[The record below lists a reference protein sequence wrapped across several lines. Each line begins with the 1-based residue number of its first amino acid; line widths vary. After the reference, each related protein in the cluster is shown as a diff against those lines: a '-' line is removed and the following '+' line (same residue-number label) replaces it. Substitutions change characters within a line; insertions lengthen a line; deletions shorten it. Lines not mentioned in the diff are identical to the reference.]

1 MARHS
6 KLCVTAVLLLSM
18 ISACGARQNAGSQPT
33 LTTSSATT
41 TTTTS
46 VPPSTEADSATSN
59 QDNRCTADLLAG
71 LVEPMD
77 APAGQRSIV
86 LVVKN
91 TSKLTCTLSG
101 FGGIEML
108 TATKQ
113 PIPTNAQRTL
123 EPVPSLITLNP
134 GSEAGKLLQW
144 TVVATG
150 DEPTTGPCQPSA
162 AYINVLPP
170 DETTPFEVNYA
181 LGSVCNKGRIDTS
194 AYFAR

>member
-6 KLCVTAVLLLSM
+6 KLCVTVVLLLSM

-33 LTTSSATT
+33 LTTRST

-46 VPPSTEADSATSN
+46 SSTPPAPGANSATSN

-71 LVEPMD
+71 FVEPMD
-77 APAGQRSIV
+77 AAAGQRSVV

-91 TSKLTCTLSG
+91 TSQLTCTLSG
-101 FGGIEML
+101 FGGLEML
-108 TATKQ
+108 SATKQ

-123 EPVPSLITLNP
+123 EPVPSLVTLNP
-134 GSEAGKLLQW
+134 GAEAGKLLQW

-162 AYINVLPP
+162 ASINVLPP
-170 DETTPFEVNYA
+170 DETTPFVVDYE
-181 LGSVCNKGRIDTS
+181 LGSVCDKGKIDTS